1 MNADTRALSDTSY
14 ADNKEGNLS
23 DVSKVLIGALAG
35 VAVGSLVGGAFTQ
48 KGKEVRNRAASSST
62 DFANNLKDRI
72 SDIAG
77 SVGKKY
83 QAAKDGAADLIE
95 KGKQKVGIGASGS
108 NDSGHLDDTSNSDKN
123 WSPSGSEILLGALI
137 VSAASTIVWSFAT
150 EKGNQTRNR
159 IAEGSKNIANNVK
172 DKVSN
177 VAGNIADGISS
188 TFQAAKEGAAT
199 LLEKEQSKRENLS

>member
-1 MNADTRALSDTSY
+1 
-14 ADNKEGNLS
+14 
-23 DVSKVLIGALAG
+23 
-35 VAVGSLVGGAFTQ
+35 
-48 KGKEVRNRAASSST
+48 
-62 DFANNLKDRI
+62 
-72 SDIAG
+72 
-77 SVGKKY
+77 
-83 QAAKDGAADLIE
+83 
-95 KGKQKVGIGASGS
+95 
-108 NDSGHLDDTSNSDKN
+108 LDDTSNSDKN